1 MIEEADCFVRQFGDI
16 NQCAC
21 IRVAVNQCICQEVS
35 AFLRVQDMHGSEMF
49 ESRLDADYFFGNFD
63 RVAISR
69 IKSRDKRVG
78 ISGFNHH
85 HTEIVAFE
93 HLVVGF
99 FVSKAFA

>member
-16 NQCAC
+16 NQCVC

-35 AFLRVQDMHGSEMF
+35 AFLGVQDMHGSEMF

-69 IKSRDKRVG
+69 ISPV
-78 ISGFNHH
+78 INAS
-85 HTEIVAFE
+85 ASP
-93 HLVVGF
+93 
-99 FVSKAFA
+99 VSTIIIPK

>member
-1 MIEEADCFVRQFGDI
+1 
-16 NQCAC
+16 
-21 IRVAVNQCICQEVS
+21 
-35 AFLRVQDMHGSEMF
+35 MHGSEMF

-85 HTEIVAFE
+85 HTEIVTFE